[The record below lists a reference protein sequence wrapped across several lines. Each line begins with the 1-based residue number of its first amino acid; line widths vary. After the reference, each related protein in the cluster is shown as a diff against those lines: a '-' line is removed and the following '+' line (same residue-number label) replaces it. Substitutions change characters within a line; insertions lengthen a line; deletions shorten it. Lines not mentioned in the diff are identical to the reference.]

1 MTSSPS
7 PGVHLVLAST
17 SPARHRLL
25 TAAGIRHTVQ
35 PSGVPEDLDGHPP
48 AGDAVAELAGRKAQA
63 VAGTLTSHGTPP
75 GSGRTIVLGCDSMLE
90 LNGTVVGKP
99 ATPEEAWQRWDA
111 MRSHDGVLHTGHC
124 IVDVASGAS
133 ATEVVGTTVRF
144 GDPTGEE
151 LEAYLRTG
159 EPLEVAGAFTLDGY
173 GAPFIA
179 GVDGDPGNVVGLSLP
194 ALRRLLATMDIR
206 ITDLW
211 APREPNP

>member
-1 MTSSPS
+1 M
-7 PGVHLVLAST
+7 
-17 SPARHRLL
+17 
-25 TAAGIRHTVQ
+25 Q
-35 PSGVPEDLDGHPP
+35 PSGVPEDLDGNPG
-48 AGDAVAELAGRKAQA
+48 AGDAVAELAHRKATA
-63 VAGTLTSHGTPP
+63 VAGTLHGTPLGTPP

-124 IVDVASGAS
+124 VVDVTSGAS

-144 GDPTGEE
+144 GDPTRGE
-151 LEAYLRTG
+151 LEAYLNTG

-194 ALRRLLATMDIR
+194 ALRRLLASMGIA

-211 APREPNP
+211 EPREQGP

>member
-35 PSGVPEDLDGHPP
+35 PSGVPEDLDGNPG
-48 AGDAVAELAGRKAQA
+48 AGDAVAELARRKAVA
-63 VAGTLTSHGTPP
+63 VAGALTPHGTPP
-75 GSGRTIVLGCDSMLE
+75 GSGRTIVVGCDSMLE

-99 ATPEEAWQRWDA
+99 ATADEAWQRWDA
-111 MRSHDGVLHTGHC
+111 MRRHDGVLHTGHC
-124 IVDVASGAS
+124 VVDVASGSS

-144 GDPTGEE
+144 GDPTREE
-151 LEAYLRTG
+151 LEAYLSTG

-173 GAPFIA
+173 GSPFIA
-179 GVDGDPGNVVGLSLP
+179 GIDGDPGNVVGLSLP
-194 ALRRLLATMDIR
+194 ALRRLLASMDIR

>member
-1 MTSSPS
+1 MTSSPPS
-7 PGVHLVLAST
+7 GVHLVLAST

-25 TAAGIRHTVQ
+25 TAAGIRHTVH
-35 PSGVPEDLDGHPP
+35 PSGVPEDLDGNPG
-48 AGDAVAELAGRKAQA
+48 AADAVAELAHRKATA
-63 VAGTLTSHGTPP
+63 VADTLVPP
-75 GSGRTIVLGCDSMLE
+75 ASGRTVVLGCDSMLE
-90 LNGTVVGKP
+90 VNGTVVGKP
-99 ATPEEAWQRWDA
+99 ATAEEAWQRWDA

-124 IVDVASGAS
+124 VVDVASGVS

-144 GDPTGEE
+144 GDPTRGE

-179 GVDGDPGNVVGLSLP
+179 GIDGDPSNVVGLSLP
-194 ALRRLLATMDIR
+194 ALRRLLGPMGLA

-211 APREPNP
+211 EPREQGP